1 MPPPYH
7 LYVDGCL
14 QFNLIQTNTVQSNAL
29 YVTQYDDN
37 AGERSILLFHVH
49 VFVETRLRWHDDD
62 DYYYGD
68 GGGGNGGKDKSKDKT
83 KGWSKGKGKNRGH
96 GLRCEHSAYGDD
108 ERLLSLFVPRD
119 GHEYFPPHMIV
130 YQHA

>member
-1 MPPPYH
+1 M
-7 LYVDGCL
+7 
-14 QFNLIQTNTVQSNAL
+14 
-29 YVTQYDDN
+29 QYDDN

-49 VFVETRLRWHDDD
+49 VFVETRTRWHDDD

-68 GGGGNGGKDKSKDKT
+68 GGKDKSKDKT
-83 KGWSKGKGKNRGH
+83 KGWSKDKDKSKNRGGGN
-96 GLRCEHSAYGDD
+96 GLRCEHSAYGDG
-108 ERLLSLFVPRD
+108 ERLLPLFVPRD